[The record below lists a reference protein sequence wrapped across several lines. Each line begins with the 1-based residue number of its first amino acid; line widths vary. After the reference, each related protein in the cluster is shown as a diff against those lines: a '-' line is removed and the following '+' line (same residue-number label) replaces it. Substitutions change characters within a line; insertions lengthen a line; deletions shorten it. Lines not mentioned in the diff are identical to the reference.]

1 MNSAATDTQPTEQAP
16 RSAYLLMTARIADR
30 EKMAAYSAALDDSG
44 LLAAH
49 GGRFELAGAPANAVE
64 GWPAGVN
71 AMLVHFPSRA
81 AAEAFWFSAKYQQD
95 IKPLRR
101 SAGTF
106 QAAIFDAV

>member
-1 MNSAATDTQPTEQAP
+1 MDSAPTETAP
-16 RSAYLLMTARIADR
+16 RAAYLLMTARVADR
-30 EKMAAYSAALDDSG
+30 EKMAAYGDALDASG
-44 LLAAH
+44 LLEAH
-49 GGRFELAGAPANAVE
+49 GGRFELAGQPANAVE
-64 GWPAGVN
+64 GWPVGVG